1 MLVKPDPN
9 TNLIH
14 SKTVIPVVRY
24 EIKKGINKIETEVLY

>member
-1 MLVKPDPN
+1 MMVKPDPN

-24 EIKKGINKIETEVLY
+24 EIGEGKSVIETEVLY